1 MPPRGVDGSVAVEQ
15 STIYSEKQNNSKSEN
30 RPSRR
35 LADALTSLFGS
46 FKLAG
51 NIPKQANA
59 RNSTVQASSKAKQ
72 LERNQGL
79 ANDAQMLYSPS
90 EEVGDAPS
98 IDAYGIS
105 TLSEKTRS
113 SHKGEAKN
121 ESISVTGTVMEQE
134 SCSLRELQ
142 QLIAQLQQDGT
153 AEMQAKAA
161 ESIRYMAKDCAEA
174 RTTLATLGA
183 IPPLVAILDSSNS
196 SCQSSALLALLNL
209 AICNDNEVAVQEAAV
224 AAFLSL
230 SALDANK
237 PIIGASGAVPLFVK
251 MLKNGSSQGKKDALR
266 ALYNLSICSKNV
278 SMIVESGAISHIL
291 SMFSEP
297 EVAETALAL
306 IGHMAEAEIGRKAI
320 NNDKDIVL
328 VLSDV
333 LGWGNAPK
341 CQERA
346 LYLLMLVAHHS
357 WAQRQALINAGGI
370 SALLQ
375 LVLLGSNLSQQRA
388 SRILDY
394 LRYDRR
400 QVRAVSAPLAS
411 GFQQQQQQQ
420 DLDYESLE
428 ITEERKVVSE
438 MVQQSL
444 QRSMDRLV
452 KRACLQSLDN
462 EQNKSTGL
470 LKNSSSS
477 RSLQF

>member
-1 MPPRGVDGSVAVEQ
+1 
-15 STIYSEKQNNSKSEN
+15 
-30 RPSRR
+30 
-35 LADALTSLFGS
+35 
-46 FKLAG
+46 
-51 NIPKQANA
+51 
-59 RNSTVQASSKAKQ
+59 
-72 LERNQGL
+72 
-79 ANDAQMLYSPS
+79 
-90 EEVGDAPS
+90 
-98 IDAYGIS
+98 
-105 TLSEKTRS
+105 
-113 SHKGEAKN
+113 
-121 ESISVTGTVMEQE
+121 MEQE

-209 AICNDNEVAVQEAAV
+209 AICNDNNKSAIVNAGAVEKMVTLLNGSEVAVQEAAV